1 MRPEDIFN
9 QLQQHN
15 ENLALKVRLDQM
27 TGQLSALR
35 AELAEM
41 QENCHAIND
50 AAGVLRRECETLKDE
65 NAKLVDAGQRLCD
78 IVEWLGSVGKLP
90 PGTVLEAS
98 EAVSQWNDAI

>member
-27 TGQLSALR
+27 TGQLSALK

-50 AAGVLRRECETLKDE
+50 AAGVLRRDNEKLLDA
-65 NAKLVDAGQRLCD
+65 AKRLSD
-78 IVEWLGSVGKLP
+78 LVEWLGATGNLP
-90 PGTVLEAS
+90 PGSVKEAS
-98 EAVSQWNDAI
+98 EAVTQFNAAI

>member
-1 MRPEDIFN
+1 MQPEDIFN

-27 TGQLSALR
+27 SGQLSALK

-50 AAGVLRRECETLKDE
+50 AAGVLRQDNE
-65 NAKLVDAGQRLCD
+65 KLVDAGKRLSD
-78 IVEWLGSVGKLP
+78 LVEWLGATGKLP
-90 PGTVLEAS
+90 PGTVNEAS
-98 EAVSQWNDAI
+98 EAVTQFNDAI